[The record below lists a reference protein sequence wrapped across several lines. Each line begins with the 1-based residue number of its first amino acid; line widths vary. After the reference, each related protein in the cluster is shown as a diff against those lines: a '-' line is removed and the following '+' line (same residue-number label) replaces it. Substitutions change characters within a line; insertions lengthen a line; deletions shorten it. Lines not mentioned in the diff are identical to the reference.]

1 MTNEVCWIETV
12 PDREAGDV
20 LRQAYEGAG
29 RSDGSVHNLY
39 RAFSL
44 WPEVIPWADG
54 HYRVLLQSEDT
65 ALPRWFL
72 ELIGTQ
78 VAILNDCV
86 YAFSHHGANF
96 KALLGDAERGE
107 AMLAAVREDRFDD
120 VFEPKEAA
128 ILRYGAKL
136 VREPQAVGR
145 ADIEAM
151 RAAGASDREI
161 LEANQVSAN
170 FAYWVR
176 VINGLG
182 IQLGDEKIGAY

>member
-1 MTNEVCWIETV
+1 MTDETCWIETV
-12 PDREAGDV
+12 PEHRARGAVMES
-20 LRQAYEGAG
+20 YEVVG
-29 RSDGSVHNLY
+29 RPDGTVHNLY

-54 HYRVLLQSEDT
+54 HYRVLLHSKDT
-65 ALPRWFL
+65 ALPQWFL
-72 ELIGTQ
+72 ELVGTQ
-78 VAILNDCV
+78 VAMLTDCV
-86 YAFSHHGANF
+86 YAFTHHSANF

-107 AMLAAVREDRFDD
+107 EMLAAMREDRFDE

-136 VREPQAVGR
+136 VREPQAMSR
-145 ADIEAM
+145 ADIEAL
-151 RAAGASDREI
+151 RAAGVSDREV

-182 IQLGDEKIGAY
+182 IQLGDEEIGAY